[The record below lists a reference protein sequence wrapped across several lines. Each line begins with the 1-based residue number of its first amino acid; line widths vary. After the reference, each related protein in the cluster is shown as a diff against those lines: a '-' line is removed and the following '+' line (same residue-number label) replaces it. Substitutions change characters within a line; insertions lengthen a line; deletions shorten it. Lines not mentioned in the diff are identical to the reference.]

1 MIAMCRFVAGQITT
15 VLGGYMKMKKPLCL
29 LIFMLLL
36 GCSHEV
42 TVKPIVSPVASKL
55 IDQKIE
61 GNIAIFISPELAELS
76 KIVEPHSRYCSAT
89 NFPLEAGQ
97 SIKASLIKTAQN
109 VFKNCRPVDSVPQ
122 NHGFDGIL
130 AAELLDFDVD
140 LKFSDGTWS
149 GTAESWVEMN
159 ILLTFYDAKLNPIW
173 RSVVGYSKKDFAD
186 AGPTCGGGAVAISG
200 SMEQC
205 LKNISIQMAE
215 KIADSNKIKVTLA
228 RAPRR

>member
-1 MIAMCRFVAGQITT
+1 
-15 VLGGYMKMKKPLCL
+15 MKMKKPVFL
-29 LIFMLLL
+29 LIILLLL

-42 TVKPIVSPVASKL
+42 TVKPLVSPVASKL
-55 IDQKIE
+55 IDQKVE
-61 GNIAIFISPELAELS
+61 GNIAVFIHPDLADLRMV
-76 KIVEPHSRYCSAT
+76 VEPHSRYCGSS

-97 SIKASLIKTAQN
+97 SIKASLIKTAQS
-109 VFKNCRPVDSVPQ
+109 VFKNCRPVVAVPQ

-140 LKFSDGTWS
+140 LKFNEGTWS

-159 ILLTFYDAKLNPIW
+159 ILLTFYDAKLNPVW

-186 AGPTCGGGAVAISG
+186 AGPACGGGADAISK

-215 KIADSNKIKVTLA
+215 KIAASNKIKVTLA
-228 RAPRR
+228 RVPRS